1 MVTQEEVLTE
11 LKQVF
16 DPEIPVNIVDLGL
29 VYTVVVE
36 GTKCNVTMSL
46 TSQSCP
52 EAQNIPTMV
61 ERRCNGMSGIEETNV
76 EIVWEPAWTVQMVS
90 PEGRAILG
98 IDDDQ

>member
-1 MVTQEEVLTE
+1 MVTREEVFTE

-29 VYTVVVE
+29 IYEVEVE
-36 GTKCNVTMSL
+36 GAKCKIKMSL

-52 EAQNIPTMV
+52 EAKNIPVAV
-61 ERRCNGMSGIEETNV
+61 ERRCNGMSGIEETDV
-76 EIVWEPAWTVQMVS
+76 EIVWEPTWGPNMISA
-90 PEGRAILG
+90 EGRELLG